1 MWENGRRDRLGTESG
16 LLKEEQEL
24 RGRELGEA
32 DVTDLKNPYFRY
44 TSM

>member
-1 MWENGRRDRLGTESG
+1 MRENRRRDRLATESG
-16 LLKEEQEL
+16 LSNEEQEL

-32 DVTDLKNPYFRY
+32 DVTDLKNPYFWY